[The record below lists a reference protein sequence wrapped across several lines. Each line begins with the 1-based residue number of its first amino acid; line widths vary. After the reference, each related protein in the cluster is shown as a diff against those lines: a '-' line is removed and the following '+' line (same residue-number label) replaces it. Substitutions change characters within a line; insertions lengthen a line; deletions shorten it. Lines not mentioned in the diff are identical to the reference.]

1 MDAALEILHAAHE
14 VTGRKLDHHEPQ
26 STFQSYAK
34 RQAPELEDLKPRP
47 LLNPKLLSI
56 CI

>member
-14 VTGRKLDHHEPQ
+14 VTGRKLDHHEPR

-56 CI
+56 